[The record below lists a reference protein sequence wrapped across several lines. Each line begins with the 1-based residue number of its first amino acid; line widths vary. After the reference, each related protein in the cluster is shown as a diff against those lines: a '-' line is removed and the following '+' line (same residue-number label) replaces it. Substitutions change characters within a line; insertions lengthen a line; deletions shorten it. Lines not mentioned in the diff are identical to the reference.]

1 MLVQGKEDFCEVIH
15 EAAGSLATD
24 ALPQSKQYAEPTL
37 SLSLLPPMLLGSL
50 PWLRRDA
57 AQKQSP
63 VLPGEPVVRV
73 SHLQHCLQQCFAI
86 LMHDLSHRGDLST
99 TRQQLRLQHRGQA
112 RSVPAQAPHCS
123 THVQPQPQS
132 CLPSSPR
139 GLHNAIILTKKPQD
153 ALTVG
158 ASGNLSERTPA
169 SKNHSG

>member
-1 MLVQGKEDFCEVIH
+1 MRLR
-15 EAAGSLATD
+15 EAW
-24 ALPQSKQYAEPTL
+24 
-37 SLSLLPPMLLGSL
+37 PPMPCHRANNMLSPHCHCPCSHPCCWAL